1 MLLCYL
7 EFNMILYYLC
17 IQRWWKDLKLVER
30 LSFARDRCVE
40 CYTWALGIYFEPK
53 YSLGRTII
61 TKIVVITSV
70 MDDIYDLYATFEELQ
85 LFTRAIE
92 RFGSIFGLITL

>member
-1 MLLCYL
+1 M
-7 EFNMILYYLC
+7 E
-17 IQRWWKDLKLVER
+17 K

-40 CYTWALGIYFEPK
+40 CYIWALGIYFEPK

-61 TKIVVITSV
+61 TKIVVLTSI

-85 LFTRAIE
+85 LFIHAIE
-92 RFGSIFGLITL
+92 RFAFDPLNYPSRIP